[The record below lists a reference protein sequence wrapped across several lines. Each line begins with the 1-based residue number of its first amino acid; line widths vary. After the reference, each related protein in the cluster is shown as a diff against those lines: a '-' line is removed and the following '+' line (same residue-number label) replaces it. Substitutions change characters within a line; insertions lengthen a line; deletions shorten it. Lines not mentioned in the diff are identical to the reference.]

1 MAAGCSLCR
10 GSVCCVCVS
19 SPELITTP
27 GPETKEVPLRRRRRE
42 EDRTVF
48 GELLSTAASLSF
60 LASAELHFGVYLERK
75 GSYGRKSVG
84 GDGDMKHQ
92 V

>member
-1 MAAGCSLCR
+1 MADAGCLCA

-27 GPETKEVPLRRRRRE
+27 GPETNQGGATTENRE

-48 GELLSTAASLSF
+48 GELLSGAASLSF
-60 LASAELHFGVYLERK
+60 LASAELHFGV
-75 GSYGRKSVG
+75 
-84 GDGDMKHQ
+84 
-92 V
+92 